1 MKLFSKL
8 MMFVLVGAL
17 VAPFFL
23 KGPSGQPLM
32 TLQDLNLP
40 SFGLPGKAAGP
51 VEVLSGK
58 DEGAS
63 IQWGSAKTTANGA
76 LIKAT
81 DAEGKLLQEARN
93 TYYRWKDNDGVWQF
107 TKQPNPNTEN
117 FLMKVDPNANIVQSL
132 SQDSIDRA
140 FGREPK
146 SETLALG
153 EKAKSTNPLL
163 DDAPS
168 IPFPSSIPIDQI
180 PQLIDQAK
188 GIQELSLERQKMLDK
203 L

>member
-17 VAPFFL
+17 AAPFFL
-23 KGPSGQPLM
+23 KGSSGQPLM
-32 TLQDLNLP
+32 TLRDLNLP
-40 SFGLPGKAAGP
+40 SFGLPGKTAGP

-58 DEGAS
+58 EEGAS
-63 IQWGSAKTTANGA
+63 IQWGSAKSAENGA
-76 LIKAT
+76 LVNAT

-146 SETLALG
+146 SETSALG
-153 EKAKSTNPLL
+153 EKTKSKNPLL
-163 DDAPS
+163 PEDGN
-168 IPFPSSIPIDQI
+168 IPFPSTIPIDQI

-188 GIQELSLERQKMLDK
+188 GVQDLSLERQKMLDK

>member
-1 MKLFSKL
+1 
-8 MMFVLVGAL
+8 MMFVLVAAL
-17 VAPFFL
+17 AAPFFL

-32 TLQDLNLP
+32 TLQDLSLP
-40 SFGLPGKAAGP
+40 SFGLPGKTGGP
-51 VEVLSGK
+51 VETLSGK

-63 IQWGSAKTTANGA
+63 IQWGNAKATANGG
-76 LIKAT
+76 LVKAT

-93 TYYRWKDNDGVWQF
+93 TYYRWKDKDGVWQF

-117 FLMKVDPNANIVQSL
+117 FLMKIDPNANILQSL

-153 EKAKSTNPLL
+153 EKSKSKNPLL
-163 DDAPS
+163 PDELS
-168 IPFPSSIPIDQI
+168 NIPFPSTIPVDQI

-188 GIQELSLERQKMLDK
+188 GIQELSLERQKTLDK